1 MKGMSGDRILVIV
14 SSGDKGKAFT
24 GLLWASRLKEKG
36 LAGDV
41 RVYLFG
47 PAEKLIADGDEEL
60 RSMVRKLIDL
70 GVEVLACHGVAEMGG
85 YEDKLKEFMGE
96 ERVTHVGRLIVERI
110 REGYVPLVF

>member
-1 MKGMSGDRILVIV
+1 MAGDKILVIV
-14 SSGDKGKAFT
+14 SSSDKGKAFT

-36 LAGDV
+36 LVSDV
-41 RVYLFG
+41 KVYLFG
-47 PAEKLIADGDEEL
+47 PAEKLVADGDEEL
-60 RSMVRKLIDL
+60 RSMIRKLLGL

-85 YEDKLKEFMGE
+85 YEGKLKEFMGE